1 MWTSH
6 GRCAGRTDCTSRQNN
21 SLSQVEVESAFRQ
34 LYSSLCGNK
43 EKVEQS
49 ALADDHF
56 APTTISD
63 DLDKPLELENLTA
76 CSILSEQVV
85 LRNSDSGRATTSIC
99 NSESQTARHFAK
111 ESNLKLNTF
120 LTKAKE
126 NQMSNGDTLFFTK
139 QPVSQIE
146 GSTLQNHDGNEEE
159 NFELSGE
166 DYDCIST
173 NSGEDYRETVTCE
186 ACSNVYWKVMNRKG
200 TKKKRASHKKPPY
213 DPTSLSCDQWILK
226 KPLLPRSPVQ
236 RSKKES
242 WYLKSIGTS
251 AQSEVTGKWIPQCSR
266 PHVFLQRNLRS
277 CKRKVDEFLA
287 MHSKM
292 QPQKKTKK
300 RSKKKQLFIFKLP
313 ESPLSSTVISDNE
326 ISEIE
331 ISTVK
336 RKLTSAVL
344 TRDDRTKRGSC
355 DFSDNTQSGS
365 HSSDYKSVQ
374 LENST
379 CANVDM
385 FTFDFRPLNFVPER
399 IPAFSTSSQYS
410 ETPLHPLNEKGSKW
424 VEVQSKSNSRTSPC
438 SFSWLKQS
446 GFTSMVAKLKAR
458 PLTSSGSV
466 IKEK

>member
-1 MWTSH
+1 MWTSR

-34 LYSSLCGNK
+34 LYSSLCGTK
-43 EKVEQS
+43 EKVEKT
-49 ALADDHF
+49 ALEDDCF
-56 APTTISD
+56 APTTISE
-63 DLDKPLELENLTA
+63 DLDKPLGLENLTA

-126 NQMSNGDTLFFTK
+126 NQMSNGDTLVFTVK

-159 NFELSGE
+159 NFELSRE

-236 RSKKES
+236 RSK
-242 WYLKSIGTS
+242 
-251 AQSEVTGKWIPQCSR
+251 
-266 PHVFLQRNLRS
+266 RNLRS

-287 MHSKM
+287 MHSKR

-355 DFSDNTQSGS
+355 DFSDNTQSDTL
-365 HSSDYKSVQ
+365 SSDYKSVQ

-399 IPAFSTSSQYS
+399 IPAFSTTSSLCS
-410 ETPLHPLNEKGSKW
+410 ETPLHPLNEKGRKW
-424 VEVQSKSNSRTSPC
+424 VEVQSKSNSRASPC
-438 SFSWLKQS
+438 SFGWLKPS